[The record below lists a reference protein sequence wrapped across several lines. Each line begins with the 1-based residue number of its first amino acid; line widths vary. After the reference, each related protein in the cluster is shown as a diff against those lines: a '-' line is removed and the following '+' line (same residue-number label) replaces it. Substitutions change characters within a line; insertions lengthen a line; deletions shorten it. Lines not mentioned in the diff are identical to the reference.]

1 MDNKL
6 EDQVLIMKALNER
19 LSSDFTKMKSDM
31 NNIYSEYN
39 KRSYYMNKINTIINR
54 MMSQKHNFLLENM
67 YSPKY

>member
-1 MDNKL
+1 MNKKL
-6 EDQVLIMKALNER
+6 ENQVIIVQNYNGNVAYE
-19 LSSDFTKMKSDM
+19 FTKMKSDM

>member
-1 MDNKL
+1 M

>member
-1 MDNKL
+1 MVTKL